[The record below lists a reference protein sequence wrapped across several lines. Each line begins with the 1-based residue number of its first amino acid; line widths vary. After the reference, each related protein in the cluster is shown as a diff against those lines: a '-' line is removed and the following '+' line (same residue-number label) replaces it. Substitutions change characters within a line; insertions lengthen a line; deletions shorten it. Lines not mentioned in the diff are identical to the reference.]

1 MECNVER
8 MDQVVSKYAPVGSS
22 NYTNFGFKETNCKQN
37 VVYVL
42 DPLYDSDSL
51 RSKHEATDENR
62 MHKRTQWGKQMEFVL
77 SCVGYAVG
85 LGNIVRFPYLCLQN
99 GGGAFLIPYLLY
111 LIMCGM
117 SLFFMETA
125 LGQSTGMSTIRLFS
139 MIPFFEGVGWCM
151 VFISAMICVIY
162 SILSGY
168 TIYYLAMS
176 FNWVLP
182 WSHCR
187 NYWNTDQ
194 CFSQSDD
201 VNETSA
207 ANMYIAS
214 SNISQSSGVSKRS
227 AAEEFWRF
235 NVLELSEGI
244 ETLGGINWKLLGAL
258 TGSWIITYIC
268 MSRGIRSAGK
278 VVYLTATLPYV
289 LLTVII
295 IRGCTLPGSWDGLK
309 FYILPKWSALMRIQ
323 VWIAAAT
330 QIFYSLGPAWG
341 GLITFASY
349 NQYDYNILRDAMII
363 PLVCAF
369 TSIYGGVAIYS
380 VIGHQMYLANVT
392 DITWFQAQGPGL
404 AFASYP
410 QAITLLPGAAVWSVL
425 FFLMLLTVGADS
437 QFATMESVVS
447 GLVDQFPKTLGRH
460 RALFTF
466 IVCLLEYL
474 LSLILVTRAGF
485 HYFVLLDSYATT
497 FSVVVIG
504 LLETL
509 TIAYLYGARRLLK
522 DVEYM
527 IGTMHKLTKYWWA
540 FTWLVLVPIM
550 TLVIIVNAAL
560 DHITHAAEYQRNF
573 PKWAILLGWSLTGL
587 SLVKLPIMATV
598 AVRRHGCNL
607 RKLFTPDEEW
617 QLHMNGRRTARIW
630 EKKRQQ
636 QQQQER

>member
-1 MECNVER
+1 
-8 MDQVVSKYAPVGSS
+8 MDEPVPRCAVVDSK
-22 NYTNFGFKETNCKQN
+22 NHTNFGFKEEQHGKTEFPK
-37 VVYVL
+37 L
-42 DPLYDSDSL
+42 EALYDSSST
-51 RSKHEATDENR
+51 RSENGADDECLIK
-62 MHKRTQWGKQMEFVL
+62 KRSQWGKQLEFVL

-111 LIMCGM
+111 LTMCGM

-125 LGQSTGMSTIRLFS
+125 LGQSTGMSTIRIFS
-139 MIPFFEGVGWCM
+139 MIPFFEGIGWCM

-168 TIYYLAMS
+168 TIYYLVMS

-182 WSHCR
+182 WSHCN
-187 NYWNTDQ
+187 NYWNTDH
-194 CFSQSDD
+194 CFSQSIDM
-201 VNETSA
+201 NETRSA
-207 ANMYIAS
+207 IMNAAPFNFS
-214 SNISQSSGVSKRS
+214 HSSSGPRMS

-244 ETLGGINWKLLGAL
+244 ETLGGMNWKLFGAL
-258 TGSWIITYIC
+258 TGSWIITYAC
-268 MSRGIRSAGK
+268 MSRGIRSVGK

-309 FYILPKWSALMRIQ
+309 FYILPNWSALMKIQ

-349 NQYDYNILRDAMII
+349 NQYDYNILRDSMVI
-363 PLVCAF
+363 PLICGF

-392 DITWFQAQGPGL
+392 DITLFQAQGPGL
-404 AFASYP
+404 AFVSYP
-410 QAITLLPGAAVWSVL
+410 QAITLLPGAAIWSVL

-447 GLVDQFPKTLGRH
+447 GLTDQFPKTLGRH

-466 IVCLLEYL
+466 IVCLVEYV
-474 LSLILVTRAGF
+474 LSFILVTR
-485 HYFVLLDSYATT
+485 
-497 FSVVVIG
+497 
-504 LLETL
+504 
-509 TIAYLYGARRLLK
+509 
-522 DVEYM
+522 
-527 IGTMHKLTKYWWA
+527 
-540 FTWLVLVPIM
+540 VP
-550 TLVIIVNAAL
+550 
-560 DHITHAAEYQRNF
+560 DDF
-573 PKWAILLGWSLTGL
+573 
-587 SLVKLPIMATV
+587 
-598 AVRRHGCNL
+598 
-607 RKLFTPDEEW
+607 
-617 QLHMNGRRTARIW
+617 
-630 EKKRQQ
+630 
-636 QQQQER
+636 